1 MNSLF
6 DEGIPLMMLLQ
17 KHMQIGNGHTKH
29 LSELCDLYLRLFCAE
44 HSRSRILKLFSQV
57 SVNVVLNA

>member
-29 LSELCDLYLRLFCAE
+29 LSELCDLYMRLFCAE
-44 HSRSRILKLFSQV
+44 HARSRILKL
-57 SVNVVLNA
+57 LG